1 MIKIRITLIFV
12 GVFFINVLFS
22 QEEREQ
28 HPLLTSKF
36 QIDLGIFIP
45 SKSVSISVDGSSEN
59 DKIDFDEAFKLNDS
73 EVTLFVNINWRFSKR
88 WKLSGEYF
96 GIKNANKAVLKEDLE
111 FDNVT
116 FKKGSNIRGGF
127 GINMYRIYVGRSFV
141 KKFNHEFGIGLGIHA
156 LNTTAFIAGDVL
168 SSEGDLNFERR
179 SVNALVPLPNLG
191 FWYFYTP
198 NSKWMLT
205 ARLDWFGITIGDYS
219 GGLWN
224 IAPGVKYQL
233 FKHIS
238 IGADYR
244 YFNVKANVNKKDWTG
259 QFNMIFQGPL
269 FVVHANF

>member
-1 MIKIRITLIFV
+1 MKSKTIILIL
-12 GVFFINVLFS
+12 FFFCVTSMFS

-36 QIDLGIFIP
+36 QFEAGVFIP
-45 SKSVSISVDGSSEN
+45 SKSVRISVDGSSPN
-59 DKIDFDEAFKLNDS
+59 NNIDFDEAFKLNQS
-73 EVTLFVNINWRFSKR
+73 EATLFFNFDWRFSEK
-88 WKLSGEYF
+88 WKLSAEYF

-111 FDNVT
+111 FDDIT
-116 FKKGSNIRGGF
+116 FNKGSNIRGGF
-127 GINMYRIYVGRSFV
+127 GINMFRIYVGRSFIR
-141 KKFNHEFGIGLGIHA
+141 KFNHELGVGLGVHA

-168 SSEGDLNFERR
+168 SSEGDVNFEKR
-179 SVNALVPLPNLG
+179 SVSALVPLPNLG

-198 NSKWMLT
+198 NEKWMIT

-219 GGLWN
+219 GSLWN

-244 YFNVKANVNKKDWTG
+244 YFNVKANVNKTDWTG
-259 QFNMIFQGPL
+259 QFRMIFQGPL